1 MVWLYLLF
9 AVAAGAML
17 PFQFG
22 VNAQLSHWVGSPIRA
37 AFVSFL
43 VGAIALL
50 IVSAFVRKPMPSF
63 ARLGDVPW
71 WVWLGGL
78 LGAFY
83 VAGSIVTAPKLGAV
97 TLAAAIIFG
106 QTLTSVLVDQF
117 GWVGF
122 KEHHASPGR
131 LIGVALVAGG
141 VVLVRAF

>member
-17 PFQFG
+17 PIQFG
-22 VNAQLSHWVGSPIRA
+22 VNAQLSQWVGSPIRA

-43 VGAIALL
+43 AGTIALL
-50 IVSAFVRKPMPSF
+50 IISAFVRKPLPSL
-63 ARLGDVPW
+63 ARLADVPW
-71 WVWLGGL
+71 WVWIGGL

-83 VAGSIVTAPKLGAV
+83 VAGSIFTAPKLGAV

-106 QTLTSVLVDQF
+106 QTLASVLVDQF

-131 LIGVALVAGG
+131 LVGVVLVAGG
-141 VVLVRAF
+141 VVLVRVF

>member
-1 MVWLYLLF
+1 VVWLYLLF
-9 AVAAGAML
+9 AFAAGAVL
-17 PFQFG
+17 PFQTG
-22 VNAQLSHWVGSPIRA
+22 SNAQLGGWLHSPVRA

-43 VGAIALL
+43 VGTIALL
-50 IVSAFVRKPMPSF
+50 IVSAFVRKPLPSL

-71 WVWLGGL
+71 WVWIGGL

-106 QTLTSVLVDQF
+106 QTLASVLVDQF

-131 LIGVALVAGG
+131 LVGVVLVAGG